1 MVAAG
6 RFRCDSPGAESLTM
20 TVHLQRLDGTS
31 WTTIGGRSFT
41 AGGKATTLER
51 RNSERTRQI
60 TAPCARGNYRTWVE
74 ATVVSRGVTR
84 KLSENSGER
93 SDPCS

>member
-1 MVAAG
+1 MAAG
-6 RFRCDSPGAESLTM
+6 RYRCDSPGADSLTM
-20 TVHLQRLDGTS
+20 TVHLQRNDGSS
-31 WTTIGGRSFT
+31 WTTISGQSFT
-41 AGGKATTLER
+41 AAGVATTLQR

-60 TAPCARGNYRTWVE
+60 AVPCARGNYRTWVE

-93 SDPCS
+93 LDPCS